1 MLRATESNQTL
12 IMSTGRNT
20 GIIDDD
26 DLTPGVKEIE
36 LNP

>member
-1 MLRATESNQTL
+1 
-12 IMSTGRNT
+12 MSTGRNT